1 MRVAPTS
8 YVSWNFSFHELVGDD
23 HPTIWKAIQN
33 IRKDQALVSAAL
45 IKDSRGEPPRK
56 RVKRATLEHQQ
67 CLKSLCL
74 DCVNEKKTMEKFL
87 NGVGQSIR
95 L

>member
-56 RVKRATLEHQQ
+56 RVKRATREHQQ
-67 CLKSLCL
+67 RLKNLCR
-74 DCVNEKKTMEKFL
+74 DYVNEKKTMEEFL
-87 NGVGQSIR
+87 NDIRQSIG